1 MNPASAYKTREA
13 KLESSMTL
21 FFGKRSTKDPRKNPE
36 KAIVNVKIPA
46 MTEVAM
52 TDLVSRYTQ
61 KVTANQT
68 KLLVTKATSEFAR
81 IR

>member
-1 MNPASAYKTREA
+1 
-13 KLESSMTL
+13 
-21 FFGKRSTKDPRKNPE
+21 
-36 KAIVNVKIPA
+36 

-68 KLLVTKATSEFAR
+68 KVFVRVAAR
-81 IR
+81 ELAKME